1 MGEAPIRKGDS
12 DTLVLGRA
20 PPATEVFYL
29 SWLEIKAQGKARHSR
44 LEDSGFRPKCKEP
57 YMKCRAQGVV
67 KSTNVLN
74 SMSLHL
80 DPMST
85 CR

>member
-1 MGEAPIRKGDS
+1 MGEAPICKGDP

-20 PPATEVFYL
+20 PPATQVFYL
-29 SWLEIKAQGKARHSR
+29 SWLEMKAQGKARHSR

-57 YMKCRAQGVV
+57 YMKCTVKGVV

-74 SMSLHL
+74 SISLHL
-80 DPMST
+80 SPMST